1 MRLRVPTKVK
11 SSDKAQVASQTR
23 FQCVRILILFTATI
37 TFMPQLGSVEIKA
50 PYFHFRLNYDR
61 LLRDELESRLSFELT
76 DLLPD
81 TFCLSTIFAEE
92 QAHFLEGCI
101 NRVFKGKNLK
111 RNLTEICSVV
121 DATDEVR
128 ISLSGDLLKV
138 GQLIPNQG

>member
-1 MRLRVPTKVK
+1 
-11 SSDKAQVASQTR
+11 
-23 FQCVRILILFTATI
+23 
-37 TFMPQLGSVEIKA
+37 MPQLGSVEIKA

-92 QAHFLEGCI
+92 QARFLEGCI
-101 NRVFKGKNLK
+101 NRVFKAKNLK
-111 RNLTEICSVV
+111 KSLTDICSIV

-128 ISLSGDLLKV
+128 ISPSGDLLKV
-138 GQLIPNQG
+138 R